1 MKPLEILGMVEEACG
16 TRLYEVKK
24 SQAEKTMEKKDSK
37 VNEIN
42 KILNEDITP
51 TLEKLRAQRSAYLQ
65 WASNSTEIERL
76 RRQRT
81 AFEYYNACEYLRE
94 GNEENRLITEELNL
108 KDANDRL
115 SNSKA
120 ELESRIQSLESLSKD
135 NKTLEDLH
143 KAEIEMSK
151 KLVKENSNHVN
162 EIQSL
167 DRDKQELR
175 RLEER
180 VRQSSVSLDELSTRL
195 RVSLNTEINY

>member
-1 MKPLEILGMVEEACG
+1 MKPIEILGMVEEACG

-51 TLEKLRAQRSAYLQ
+51 TLEKLRAQRTAYLQ
-65 WASNSTEIERL
+65 WASNSTEVERL
-76 RRQRT
+76 RRQQT
-81 AFEYYNACEYLRE
+81 AYEYYSACEYLHE

-108 KDANDRL
+108 KDSTKHL
-115 SNSKA
+115 SEKRKELSD
-120 ELESRIQSLESLSKD
+120 ELEERNELLKSSETVNELNKREVATSK
-135 NKTLEDLH
+135 E
-143 KAEIEMSK
+143 
-151 KLVKENSNHVN
+151 LVKENSNYLN

-167 DRDKQELR
+167 DRDNQELR

-180 VRQSSVSLDELSTRL
+180 VKQSGVNLEELNTRL
-195 RVSLNTEINY
+195 RVGV

>member
-1 MKPLEILGMVEEACG
+1 MKPIEILGMVEEACG

-51 TLEKLRAQRSAYLQ
+51 TLEKLRAQRTAYLQ
-65 WASNSTEIERL
+65 WASNSTEVERL
-76 RRQRT
+76 RRQQT
-81 AFEYYNACEYLRE
+81 AYEYYSACEYLHE

-108 KDANDRL
+108 KDSTKHL
-115 SNSKA
+115 SEKRKELSD
-120 ELESRIQSLESLSKD
+120 ELEERNELLKSSETVNELSKREVA
-135 NKTLEDLH
+135 T
-143 KAEIEMSK
+143 SK
-151 KLVKENSNHVN
+151 ELVKENSNYLN

-167 DRDKQELR
+167 DRDNQELR

-180 VRQSSVSLDELSTRL
+180 VKQSGINLEELNTRL
-195 RVSLNTEINY
+195 RVGV

>member
-1 MKPLEILGMVEEACG
+1 MKPIEILGMVEEACG

-51 TLEKLRAQRSAYLQ
+51 TLERLRAQRTAYLQ
-65 WASNSTEIERL
+65 WASNSTEVERL
-76 RRQRT
+76 RRQQT
-81 AFEYYNACEYLRE
+81 AYEYYCACEYLHE

-108 KDANDRL
+108 KDSTKHLSEKRKELND
-115 SNSKA
+115 
-120 ELESRIQSLESLSKD
+120 ELEERKQLLKDSETVNELSKREVA
-135 NKTLEDLH
+135 T
-143 KAEIEMSK
+143 SK
-151 KLVKENSNHVN
+151 ELVKENSNYLN

-167 DRDKQELR
+167 DRDNQELR

-180 VRQSSVSLDELSTRL
+180 VRQSGVNLEELNTRL
-195 RVSLNTEINY
+195 RVWL

>member
-24 SQAEKTMEKKDSK
+24 NQAEKTMEKKDSK
-37 VNEIN
+37 VSEIN

-51 TLEKLRAQRSAYLQ
+51 TLEKLRAQRTAYLQ

-81 AFEYYNACEYLRE
+81 AYEYYSACEYLRE
-94 GNEENRLITEELNL
+94 GNEENRLIAEELNL
-108 KDANDRL
+108 KDSNHRL
-115 SNSKA
+115 SHQKNEIDTKI
-120 ELESRIQSLESLSKD
+120 ESLESLSKD
-135 NKTLEDLH
+135 SKTLDDLH
-143 KAEIEMSK
+143 KSELELSK

-162 EIQSL
+162 ELQSL

-175 RLEER
+175 RMEER
-180 VRQSSVSLDELSTRL
+180 VRQGQQNLEELNTRL
-195 RVSLNTEINY
+195 RVFVIVLYLH

>member
-1 MKPLEILGMVEEACG
+1 MKPIEILGMVEEACG

-51 TLEKLRAQRSAYLQ
+51 TLEKLRAQRTAYLQ
-65 WASNSTEIERL
+65 WASNSTEVERL
-76 RRQRT
+76 RRQQT
-81 AFEYYNACEYLRE
+81 AYEYYCACEYLHE

-108 KDANDRL
+108 KDSTKHLSEKRKELND
-115 SNSKA
+115 
-120 ELESRIQSLESLSKD
+120 ELEERKQLLKDSETVNELSKREVA
-135 NKTLEDLH
+135 T
-143 KAEIEMSK
+143 SK
-151 KLVKENSNHVN
+151 ELLKENSNYLN

-167 DRDKQELR
+167 DRDNQELR

-180 VRQSSVSLDELSTRL
+180 VRQSGVNLEELNTRL
-195 RVSLNTEINY
+195 RV

>member
-1 MKPLEILGMVEEACG
+1 MVEEACG

-51 TLEKLRAQRSAYLQ
+51 TLEKLRAQRTAYLQ
-65 WASNSTEIERL
+65 WASNSTEVERL
-76 RRQRT
+76 RRQQT
-81 AFEYYNACEYLRE
+81 AYEYYSACEYLHE

-108 KDANDRL
+108 KDSTKHLSEKRKELND
-115 SNSKA
+115 
-120 ELESRIQSLESLSKD
+120 ELEERKELLKSSETVNELSKREVA
-135 NKTLEDLH
+135 T
-143 KAEIEMSK
+143 SK
-151 KLVKENSNHVN
+151 ELVKENSNYMN

-167 DRDKQELR
+167 DRDNQELR

-180 VRQSSVSLDELSTRL
+180 VKQSGVNLEELNTRL
-195 RVSLNTEINY
+195 RVGI